1 MTRYRSIAFRLEE
14 VGAFSLE
21 GTLES
26 STIVNSS
33 SFLPHTVEYID
44 QHKEES
50 DEESHPGIITIHM

>member
-21 GTLES
+21 ATSES
-26 STIVNSS
+26 STIVNISC
-33 SFLPHTVEYID
+33 FLPHAVEYID

-50 DEESHPGIITIHM
+50 DEEGHPGIITIHM